1 MRNSSSSPYG
11 TRVSEQRYRTF
22 EPFSG
27 AWSRSWFDGAHHLF
41 SISCACS
48 EPVSAPD
55 GYALGLL
62 LCAVFNPTQPPST
75 TAKPPPSNAS
85 SLLQKRHTLI
95 HLSPFKKLF
104 NPNSKSRMSPKNVL
118 DVEMAE
124 SGGEGHGF
132 FVHNRL
138 VKVCAELDRLNLSSK
153 TDKASFLR
161 YVIS

>member
-75 TAKPPPSNAS
+75 TAKPPHPMPQVSSRSAIPSSIFPPSKNS
-85 SLLQKRHTLI
+85 STRTLN
-95 HLSPFKKLF
+95 HECHPRTYLTSKWQSPVEKDMDSLYIID
-104 NPNSKSRMSPKNVL
+104 SSRFVL
-118 DVEMAE
+118 
-124 SGGEGHGF
+124 
-132 FVHNRL
+132 NW
-138 VKVCAELDRLNLSSK
+138 
-153 TDKASFLR
+153 TD
-161 YVIS
+161 